1 MISSEMWQ
9 GWMLFLG
16 NIFRL
21 GSVSLQFTS
30 ILFISAHEESL
41 EKRERSK
48 VDMMVY
54 SMQKISLF
62 IATC

>member
-1 MISSEMWQ
+1 MWQ

-16 NIFRL
+16 NIIRL
-21 GSVSLQFTS
+21 GSVSPQFTS

-54 SMQKISLF
+54 SMQKISPF
-62 IATC
+62 IATR